1 MSASEMHATLKRRQ
15 FLQASGLG
23 LALTAGGRVV
33 KVMAASDTEPS
44 TLSAYISIGH
54 DGVITIGAPNPE
66 VGQGVN
72 TSLPMII
79 AEELDAAWSDVK
91 VVSAPVDA
99 SRFGAQF
106 AGGSLSIPMRWDELR
121 RVGATARVMLLRAAS
136 EEMEVPAVELST
148 RDSRVTHEESGRSL
162 TYAELALGA
171 SKLPLP
177 DTDDLVMKQAEQY
190 RLLGT
195 RITNASAA
203 AIAQGKPLFGI
214 DVQVPGMVY
223 ACFVKCPHIGGV
235 PVAANLEEIKAQRG
249 VLDAFIIAGEA
260 GPYTFDI
267 RNSTQ
272 VSPGVAIVARDT
284 WAAMRARKL
293 LKVQW
298 DTQPASSDDS
308 EQIALAAKVAAG
320 QRAQA
325 KTISSAGDINQ
336 ALHDAKTRSQ
346 AFYSADFVSHAQLEP
361 QSCVAWVTEQSAEV
375 WTSSQTPSAV
385 DQLLPGL
392 LSLPPETVTVHSV
405 RGGGGFGR
413 RLSNEYVYEAALIS
427 QRLGLPVKVQWS
439 REDDMAFDYFRS
451 ALYLDLEA
459 GVSDDGRVSAWKL
472 HVIAGSTDQ
481 ETANYGGTYRERD
494 FPERR
499 VPHYDIATTLIASQ
513 TPTGAWRAP
522 FSNIYA
528 FAEQSFL
535 CELAV
540 AADRDYREFLL
551 DLLGD
556 DEWFKDGDRNALNT
570 ARAKGVVNAACAAA
584 GWGRVLPQGR
594 GLGLAFFFSHAGHVA
609 EVAEVSVD
617 KDKKITVHDVWVA
630 ADVGQVINLSGVEN
644 QIEGSVVD
652 GLSALANQ
660 RITIRNGRIQETNF
674 DTYPL
679 LRMPKAPRVHVQMM
693 ASGYAPTGAG
703 EPALPPLAPAVGNAV
718 FAAYGERV
726 RELPFSKAGFS
737 V

>member
-1 MSASEMHATLKRRQ
+1 MSAKEINACLNRRQ
-15 FLQASGLG
+15 FLQFSGFG
-23 LALTAGGRVV
+23 LALTAGGQVMQVV
-33 KVMAASDTEPS
+33 AEDHPDTS
-44 TLSAYISIGH
+44 TLSAYITVNN

-91 VVSAPVDA
+91 VVNAPIDA
-99 SRFGAQF
+99 ARFGAQF
-106 AGGSLSIPMRWDELR
+106 AGGSLSVPMRWDELR
-121 RVGATARVMLLRAAS
+121 RVGAAARAMLLQAAS
-136 EEMEVPAVELST
+136 AELGVPTDELST
-148 RDSRVTHEESGRSL
+148 QDSRVTHHASGRSL
-162 TYAELALGA
+162 SYAELALSA
-171 SKLPLP
+171 SKVSLPNTEDVALKNA
-177 DTDDLVMKQAEQY
+177 DDY
-190 RLLGT
+190 RLLGK

-203 AIAQGKPLFGI
+203 AIAQGEPLFGI
-214 DVQVPGMVY
+214 DVTVPDMVY
-223 ACFVKCPHIGGV
+223 ASYIKCPHIGGR
-235 PVAANLEEIKAQRG
+235 PVSANLAEIKVQPG
-249 VLDAFIIAGEA
+249 VIDAFIIQGEA
-260 GPYTFDI
+260 GPYQFDI

-293 LKVQW
+293 LKVEW
-298 DTQPASSDDS
+298 DTRTASADDS
-308 EQIALAAKVAAG
+308 DQIASAAKVAAG
-320 QRAQA
+320 RRDQA
-325 KTISSAGDINQ
+325 KTISSEGDVAQ
-336 ALHDAKTRSQ
+336 ALRDAGTRTK

-361 QSCVAWVTEQSAEV
+361 QSCVARVTAQSAEV

-392 LSLPPETVTVHSV
+392 LSLPAEAVTVHSV

-427 QRLGLPVKVQWS
+427 QRMGLPVKVQWS

-451 ALYLDLEA
+451 ALYLDMEG
-459 GVSDDGRVSAWKL
+459 GVSEEGRLSTWKL
-472 HVIAGSTDQ
+472 HVIAGSTDD
-481 ETANYGGTYRERD
+481 EKANYGGTYRERD
-494 FPERR
+494 FPESR
-499 VPHYDIATTLIASQ
+499 VPHYDIATTLIPSE

-535 CELAV
+535 CELA
-540 AADRDYREFLL
+540 AAAGRDYRDFLL
-551 DLLGD
+551 DLLGE

-570 ARAKGVVNAACAAA
+570 ARAKGVINAACAAA
-584 GWGRVLPQGR
+584 SWGRSLPEGR

-609 EVAEVSVD
+609 EVAEVSVAAD
-617 KDKKITVHDVWVA
+617 RRLTVHDVWVA

-652 GLSALANQ
+652 GLSAMANQ
-660 RITIRNGRIQETNF
+660 RITIREGRIQETNF

-679 LRMPKAPRVHVQMM
+679 LRMPKAPRVHVQMI
-693 ASGYAPTGAG
+693 ASGYSPTGAG

-718 FAAYGERV
+718 FAACGERI
-726 RELPFSKAGFS
+726 RELPFSKAGFM

>member
-1 MSASEMHATLKRRQ
+1 MSADDIKARLNRRQ
-15 FLQASGLG
+15 FLQFSGLG
-23 LALTAGGRVV
+23 LALTAGGHVVRV
-33 KVMAASDTEPS
+33 AAQDHSGNS
-44 TLSAYISIGH
+44 KLSAYITVGD
-54 DGVITIGAPNPE
+54 DGVIIIGAPNPE

-79 AEELDAAWSDVK
+79 AEEMDAAWNDVQ

-99 SRFGAQF
+99 AHFGAQF

-121 RVGATARVMLLRAAS
+121 RVGATARAMLLRAAS
-136 EEMEVPAVELST
+136 EAMEVPTAELST
-148 RDSRVTHEESGRSL
+148 QDSRVTHRESGRSL
-162 TYAELALGA
+162 SFAELAISA
-171 SKLPLP
+171 SQLPIP
-177 DTDDLVMKQAEQY
+177 DADDLVMKQAEQY

-195 RITNASAA
+195 RITNASAP

-214 DVQVPGMVY
+214 DVQVPDMVY
-223 ACFVKCPHIGGV
+223 ASYVKCPHIGGR
-235 PVAANLEEIKAQRG
+235 PVSANFDEIKAQPG
-249 VLDAFIIAGEA
+249 VIDAFIVEGET
-260 GPYTFDI
+260 GPYQFDI
-267 RNSTQ
+267 RNATQ

-284 WAAMRARKL
+284 WATMRARKL

-298 DTQPASSDDS
+298 DTQSASSDDS
-308 EQIALAAKVAAG
+308 EQIALAAKAAAG
-320 QRAQA
+320 QRERA
-325 KTISSAGDINQ
+325 KTVSSAGDAGQ
-336 ALHDAKTRSQ
+336 ALLEASARAK
-346 AFYSADFVSHAQLEP
+346 ALYSADFVSHAQLEP
-361 QSCVAWVTEQSAEV
+361 QNCVAWVTGESAEV

-385 DQLLPGL
+385 DQLLPVL
-392 LSLPPETVTVHSV
+392 LSLPPEAVTVHSV

-413 RLSNEYVYEAALIS
+413 RLSNEYVFEAALIA
-427 QRLGLPVKVQWS
+427 RRVGLPVKVQWS

-451 ALYLDLEA
+451 ALCLDLEA
-459 GVSDDGRVSAWKL
+459 GVSGDGRVSAWKL
-472 HVIAGSTDQ
+472 HVIAGSADG
-481 ETANYGGTYRERD
+481 EKANYGGTYRERD

-540 AADRDYREFLL
+540 AADRDYRDFLL
-551 DLLGD
+551 DLLGE
-556 DEWFKDGDRNALNT
+556 DEWFKEGDRNALNT
-570 ARAKGVVNAACAAA
+570 ARAKGVVNSACAAA
-584 GWGRVLPQGR
+584 GWGRVLPEGR

-617 KDKKITVHDVWVA
+617 QDKKITVHDVWVA

-652 GLSALANQ
+652 GLSTLANQ
-660 RITIRNGRIQETNF
+660 RITIRDGRIQETNF

-693 ASGYAPTGAG
+693 SSGYAPTGAG

-718 FAAYGERV
+718 FAACGERV
-726 RELPFSKAGFS
+726 RELPFSNAGFS

>member
-1 MSASEMHATLKRRQ
+1 MSAKEINACLNRRQ
-15 FLQASGLG
+15 FLQFSGFG
-23 LALTAGGRVV
+23 LALTAGGQVMQVV
-33 KVMAASDTEPS
+33 AEDHPDTS
-44 TLSAYISIGH
+44 TLSAYITVNN

-91 VVSAPVDA
+91 VVNAPIDA
-99 SRFGAQF
+99 ARFGAQF
-106 AGGSLSIPMRWDELR
+106 AGGSLSVPMRWDELR
-121 RVGATARVMLLRAAS
+121 RVGAAARAMLLQAAS
-136 EEMEVPAVELST
+136 AELGVPTDELST
-148 RDSRVTHEESGRSL
+148 QDSRVTHHASGRSL
-162 TYAELALGA
+162 SYAELALSA
-171 SKLPLP
+171 SKVSLPNTEDVALKNA
-177 DTDDLVMKQAEQY
+177 DDY
-190 RLLGT
+190 RLLGK

-203 AIAQGKPLFGI
+203 AIAQGEPLFGI
-214 DVQVPGMVY
+214 DVTVPDMVY
-223 ACFVKCPHIGGV
+223 ASYIKCPHIGGR
-235 PVAANLEEIKAQRG
+235 PVSANLAEIKVQPG
-249 VLDAFIIAGEA
+249 VIDAFIIQGEA
-260 GPYTFDI
+260 GPYQFDI

-293 LKVQW
+293 LKVEW
-298 DTQPASSDDS
+298 DTRTASADDS
-308 EQIALAAKVAAG
+308 DQIASAAKVAAG
-320 QRAQA
+320 RRDQA
-325 KTISSAGDINQ
+325 KTISSEGDVAQ
-336 ALHDAKTRSQ
+336 ALRDAGTRTK

-361 QSCVAWVTEQSAEV
+361 QSCVARVTAQSAEV

-392 LSLPPETVTVHSV
+392 LSLPAEAVTVHSV

-427 QRLGLPVKVQWS
+427 QRMGLPVKVQWS

-451 ALYLDLEA
+451 ALYLDMEG
-459 GVSDDGRVSAWKL
+459 GVSEEGRLSAWKL
-472 HVIAGSTDQ
+472 HVIAGSTDD
-481 ETANYGGTYRERD
+481 EKANYGGTYRERD
-494 FPERR
+494 FPESR
-499 VPHYDIATTLIASQ
+499 VPHYDIATTLIPSQ

-535 CELAV
+535 CELA
-540 AADRDYREFLL
+540 AAAGRDYRDFLL
-551 DLLGD
+551 DLLGE

-570 ARAKGVVNAACAAA
+570 ARAKGVINAACAAA
-584 GWGRVLPQGR
+584 SWGRSLPEGR

-609 EVAEVSVD
+609 EVAEVSVAAD
-617 KDKKITVHDVWVA
+617 RRLTVHDVWVA

-652 GLSALANQ
+652 GLSAMANQ
-660 RITIRNGRIQETNF
+660 RITIREGCIQETNF

-679 LRMPKAPRVHVQMM
+679 LRMPKAPRVHVQMI
-693 ASGYAPTGAG
+693 ASGYSPTGAG

-718 FAAYGERV
+718 FAACGERI
-726 RELPFSKAGFS
+726 RELPFSKAGFM

>member
-1 MSASEMHATLKRRQ
+1 MSANETNARLNRRQ
-15 FLQASGLG
+15 FLQFSGFG
-23 LALTAGGRVV
+23 LALTAGGQVMQVV
-33 KVMAASDTEPS
+33 AEDHPDTS
-44 TLSAYISIGH
+44 TLSAYITVNN

-91 VVSAPVDA
+91 VVNAPIDA
-99 SRFGAQF
+99 ARFGAQF
-106 AGGSLSIPMRWDELR
+106 AGGSLSVPMRWDELR
-121 RVGATARVMLLRAAS
+121 RVGAAARAMLLQAAS
-136 EEMEVPAVELST
+136 AELGVPTDELST
-148 RDSRVTHEESGRSL
+148 QDSRVTHHASGRSL
-162 TYAELALGA
+162 SYAELALGA
-171 SKLPLP
+171 SKASLPNTADVALKNA
-177 DTDDLVMKQAEQY
+177 DDY
-190 RLLGT
+190 RLLGK

-203 AIAQGKPLFGI
+203 AIAQGEPLFGI
-214 DVQVPGMVY
+214 DVQVPDMVY
-223 ACFVKCPHIGGV
+223 ASYIKCPHIGGR
-235 PVAANLEEIKAQRG
+235 PVSANLAEIKVQPG
-249 VLDAFIIAGEA
+249 VIDAFIIEGEA
-260 GPYTFDI
+260 GPYQFDI

-293 LKVQW
+293 LKVEW
-298 DTQPASSDDS
+298 DARTASADDS
-308 EQIALAAKVAAG
+308 DQIASAAKAAAG
-320 QRAQA
+320 QRDQA
-325 KTISSAGDINQ
+325 KTISSEGDVGQ
-336 ALHDAKTRSQ
+336 ALLDAGTRTK

-361 QSCVAWVTEQSAEV
+361 QSCVAQVTAQSAEV
-375 WTSSQTPSAV
+375 WASSQTPSAV

-392 LSLPPETVTVHSV
+392 LALPAEAVTVHSV

-427 QRLGLPVKVQWS
+427 QRVGLPVKVQWS
-439 REDDMAFDYFRS
+439 REDDMAFDYFR
-451 ALYLDLEA
+451 APLYFDLEG
-459 GVSDDGRVSAWKL
+459 GVSDDGQLAAWKL
-472 HVIAGSTDQ
+472 HVIAGSADT
-481 ETANYGGTYRERD
+481 EKANYGGAYRERN

-499 VPHYDIATTLIASQ
+499 VPHYDIATTLIPSQ

-535 CELAV
+535 CELASG
-540 AADRDYREFLL
+540 AGRDYPDFLL
-551 DLLGD
+551 DLLGE

-570 ARAKGVVNAACAAA
+570 ARAKGVINAACAAA
-584 GWGRVLPQGR
+584 GWGRSLPKGR

-617 KDKKITVHDVWVA
+617 EDKKITVHDVWVA

-652 GLSALANQ
+652 GLSAMADQ
-660 RITIRNGRIQETNF
+660 RITIREGRIQETNF

-679 LRMPKAPRVHVQMM
+679 LRMPKAPRVHVQML
-693 ASGYAPTGAG
+693 ASGYSPTGAG

-718 FAAYGERV
+718 FAACGERI
-726 RELPFSKAGFS
+726 RELPFSKAGFI

>member
-1 MSASEMHATLKRRQ
+1 MSAKEINACLNRRQ
-15 FLQASGLG
+15 FLQFSGFG
-23 LALTAGGRVV
+23 LALTAGGQVMQVV
-33 KVMAASDTEPS
+33 AEDHPDTS
-44 TLSAYISIGH
+44 TLSAYITVNN

-91 VVSAPVDA
+91 VVNAPIDA
-99 SRFGAQF
+99 ARFGAQF
-106 AGGSLSIPMRWDELR
+106 AGGSLSVPMRWDELR
-121 RVGATARVMLLRAAS
+121 RVGAAARAMLLQAAS
-136 EEMEVPAVELST
+136 AELGVPTDELST
-148 RDSRVTHEESGRSL
+148 QDSRVTHHASGRSL
-162 TYAELALGA
+162 SYAELALSA
-171 SKLPLP
+171 SKVSLPNTEDVALKNA
-177 DTDDLVMKQAEQY
+177 DDY
-190 RLLGT
+190 RLLGK

-203 AIAQGKPLFGI
+203 AIAQGEPLFGI
-214 DVQVPGMVY
+214 DVTVPDMVY
-223 ACFVKCPHIGGV
+223 ASYIKCPHIGGR
-235 PVAANLEEIKAQRG
+235 PVSANLAEIKVQPG
-249 VLDAFIIAGEA
+249 VIDAFIIQGEA
-260 GPYTFDI
+260 GPYQFDI

-293 LKVQW
+293 LKVEW
-298 DTQPASSDDS
+298 DTRTASADDS
-308 EQIALAAKVAAG
+308 DQIASAAKVAAG
-320 QRAQA
+320 RRDQA
-325 KTISSAGDINQ
+325 KTISSEGDVAQ
-336 ALHDAKTRSQ
+336 ALRDAGTRTK

-361 QSCVAWVTEQSAEV
+361 QSCVARVTAQSAEV

-392 LSLPPETVTVHSV
+392 LSLPAEAVTVHSV

-427 QRLGLPVKVQWS
+427 QRMGLPVKVQWS

-451 ALYLDLEA
+451 ALYLDMEG
-459 GVSDDGRVSAWKL
+459 GVSEEGRLSAWKL
-472 HVIAGSTDQ
+472 HVIAGSTDD
-481 ETANYGGTYRERD
+481 EKANYGGTYRERD
-494 FPERR
+494 FPESR
-499 VPHYDIATTLIASQ
+499 VPHYDIATTLIPSQ

-535 CELAV
+535 CELA
-540 AADRDYREFLL
+540 AAAGRDYRDFLL
-551 DLLGD
+551 DLLGE

-570 ARAKGVVNAACAAA
+570 ARAKGVINAACAAA
-584 GWGRVLPQGR
+584 SWGRSLPEGR

-609 EVAEVSVD
+609 EVAEVSVAAD
-617 KDKKITVHDVWVA
+617 RRLTVQDVWVA

-652 GLSALANQ
+652 GLSAMANQ
-660 RITIRNGRIQETNF
+660 RITIREGCIQETNF

-679 LRMPKAPRVHVQMM
+679 LRMPKAPRVHVQMI
-693 ASGYAPTGAG
+693 ASGYSPTGAG

-718 FAAYGERV
+718 FAACGERI
-726 RELPFSKAGFS
+726 RELPFSKAGFM